1 MRIYEAKMVEEGVRI
16 RKRKREL
23 MGYSILEKSDNIADI
38 PCINNALRYGNL
50 PFACAISTYAC
61 KSRRT
66 PNLHLSKTRRSVV
79 PRSILGIFPR
89 WTAQYGSGIIIESW
103 IESWFAYE
111 ETVEGEDRRENV
123 SPVPWHTRDIGYQL
137 GCICDR
143 VTRESITRW

>member
-1 MRIYEAKMVEEGVRI
+1 MVEEGVRI

-50 PFACAISTYAC
+50 PFVCAISTYAC

-79 PRSILGIFPR
+79 PRSILDTEFFPVELHNTDRGLLSSRGSSRDLHTRKRWRGKIAEKTFPR
-89 WTAQYGSGIIIESW
+89 FPGTLVILDINWA
-103 IESWFAYE
+103 
-111 ETVEGEDRRENV
+111 V
-123 SPVPWHTRDIGYQL
+123 S
-137 GCICDR
+137 
-143 VTRESITRW
+143 VTELHVNR